1 MIQGWARHRE
11 IFLYRTRC
19 TRPNSSCPNSY
30 DHTQLAHKISPTR
43 SMIWDSTALRK
54 VAMHCSP
61 VRAPSHEKRPP
72 LEELHSTVPT
82 TCGPHSSHAL
92 ATATLST
99 TSEHMLAFNST

>member
-1 MIQGWARHRE
+1 
-11 IFLYRTRC
+11 
-19 TRPNSSCPNSY
+19 
-30 DHTQLAHKISPTR
+30 
-43 SMIWDSTALRK
+43 MIWYSTALLK

-99 TSEHMLAFNST
+99 TSEHMLAFNSTRSHEQLDERHAGHVGHHAEPRGRRVRYMG